1 MVHTLVATSDFR
13 DDRDDIRA
21 DGEDG
26 ALGLG
31 VAASRARAFRHARLA
46 GRGPR
51 SMPRSPT
58 GSRSK
63 STLRPR
69 ARLCPRVPQAA
80 CGLKSNAVPLCDLDM
95 PFHVCTATAST
106 RAPRS
111 PRPDPGRAV
120 KPKTKPVRRGC
131 TAGQR
136 NLNETREGCPNRRM
150 PDPDG
155 GVTVRHGNGGAV
167 QRAHQ
172 QSQATHAQSETY
184 ASTPQRQTS
193 TPLGRPAP
201 CGRLAIELPIHIPV
215 AWVHRQLPQREREAI
230 PARTIT

>member
-1 MVHTLVATSDFR
+1 MPLGGSDKRAWPWPRSWPCVRDCAGPRTVRWSGCDPRSSVLRPWNSMVHTLVATSDFR

-95 PFHVCTATAST
+95 PFHVCTST

-120 KPKTKPVRRGC
+120 PSNEARGRAPPGTTKP
-131 TAGQR
+131 
-136 NLNETREGCPNRRM
+136 
-150 PDPDG
+150 
-155 GVTVRHGNGGAV
+155 
-167 QRAHQ
+167 
-172 QSQATHAQSETY
+172 
-184 ASTPQRQTS
+184 
-193 TPLGRPAP
+193 
-201 CGRLAIELPIHIPV
+201 
-215 AWVHRQLPQREREAI
+215 
-230 PARTIT
+230 